1 MKWEEFLKKA
11 INLPVIDTELFLSGV
26 AEPEAIRVQ
35 ISRWE
40 KAEKLIQVKR
50 GYYVLPPIY
59 RKKELYE
66 PYIAGVIK
74 MPSYISLEK
83 ALEYHGLIPEGVSIY
98 TCVTTKGTGTF
109 FSKIGIFR
117 YYHIKSSLFW
127 GYEAVTVNMQTAF
140 VALPEKALLDLFYL
154 KDIKVTND
162 FIEELRLENIDKINI
177 DRLCEFAQKFKK
189 PAILKAAKIMSN
201 YITSYEKGKTL

>member
-1 MKWEEFLKKA
+1 MKWEEFLK
-11 INLPVIDTELFLSGV
+11 NTSDLPVIDTELFLSGV
-26 AEPEAIRVQ
+26 AKPEAIRVQ
-35 ISRWE
+35 ISRW
-40 KAEKLIQVKR
+40 KRAEKLIQIKR
-50 GYYVLPPIY
+50 GYYVLSPVY

-83 ALEYHGLIPEGVSIY
+83 ALEYYGLIPEGVAVY

-109 FSKIGIFR
+109 FSKIGNFR

-127 GYEAVTVNMQTAF
+127 GYEAITVNMQTAF
-140 VALPEKALLDLFYL
+140 VAFPEKALLDLFYL

-162 FIEELRLENIDKINI
+162 FIEELRLENIEKINI
-177 DRLCEFAQKFKK
+177 DRLFEFAQRFKK
-189 PAILKAAKIMSN
+189 PAIFNAAKIIGN
-201 YITSYEKGKTL
+201 YITSCEKEERL